1 MARAAVWL
9 NRAGPDEWR
18 KVGVF
23 LATPRLLQGRAL
35 PGDADRERWFES
47 ILDGASRPDRE
58 AYSPRRGTW
67 EDWIE
72 VALDAFSNGHDSMMV
87 EVEPELTIDMLY
99 DREVLGATPSI
110 ETRPDV
116 RPTVDVPQ
124 LGGRKA
130 SDVRP
135 TAPGGQA

>member
-9 NRAGPDEWR
+9 NRIGPEWR

-23 LATPRLLQGRAL
+23 LATPRLLTGRAL
-35 PGDADRERWFES
+35 PGDADRQRWFES
-47 ILDGASRPDRE
+47 ILDGATRPDRE
-58 AYSPRRGTW
+58 PYRPERGTW

-72 VALDAFSNGHDSMMV
+72 IALDAFSNGHDSMMV
-87 EVEPELTIDMLY
+87 EVEPELSVDMLY
-99 DREVLGATPSI
+99 DREVLGIAPRLQSPENLRPATDAP
-110 ETRPDV
+110 R
-116 RPTVDVPQ
+116 

-135 TAPGGQA
+135 TAPGGSA